1 MKSLGEFLGLKRSDD
16 FYGRVA
22 EETAFEKVKAARDQ
36 HEDYKSILLLLL
48 LLLSSSLFILLLY
61 KGVVVSRDQQR
72 LQVTFVLLLDF
83 LLDFSARL
91 LA

>member
-48 LLLSSSLFILLLY
+48 LLLLSILLLY